1 MFRRFTRGFLVTAV
15 GIGLALAPASQSEA
29 VNWTFT
35 QIGGFEQEGA
45 STGIIDGGG
54 PASFFGAL
62 EFHNPVS
69 TIGGLTQYQNI
80 GWGCNADGT
89 ANSTGGNCAGGV
101 NTPTAANTTATTATD
116 PTTIGDGRSALQ
128 LNTFNGGIADD
139 GVFVAISQLIH
150 FNNVIDNDSRT
161 LGEVNITAALDLA
174 PAVTGPFPNEN
185 TIRIGFLE
193 TFNDTITNICD
204 ETSNPL
210 GSTCD
215 DRFNVITVGGF
226 DPVAFSFNGQQF
238 TMEFTIGPPADCV
251 AGAIVDGVT
260 LFNCPGGDPAV
271 DFGINFTTFEV
282 YARENQDSQLFVFA
296 RILPVEVPLPATAVL
311 MGLGLLSMG
320 LIRRRIGK

>member
-1 MFRRFTRGFLVTAV
+1 MFRRFTRRFLVTAV
-15 GIGLALAPASQSEA
+15 GVSLGLAAASQAEA

-45 STGIIDGGG
+45 TTGIIDGGG
-54 PASFFGAL
+54 PTFFGAL

-69 TIGGLTQYQNI
+69 AIGGLTQYQNI
-80 GWGCNADGT
+80 GWGCNADGI

-101 NTPTAANTTATTATD
+101 NTPTAANTTAVTAIN

-128 LNTFNGGIADD
+128 LNTFNGAISDN

-161 LGEVNITAALDLA
+161 LGEVNITASLDLA
-174 PAVTGPFPNEN
+174 PPVTGPFPNEN

-193 TFNDTITNICD
+193 TFNDTITGVCD

-210 GSTCD
+210 GSECD
-215 DRFNVITVGGF
+215 DRFNVLTLGGF
-226 DPVAFSFNGQQF
+226 DPVGFTFNGQQF

-251 AGAIVDGVT
+251 AGATVDGIT
-260 LFNCPGGDPAV
+260 LFDCPGGDSV
-271 DFGINFTTFEV
+271 DFGINFTTLEV
-282 YARENQDSQLFVFA
+282 YAAENQNSQLFVFA

-311 MGLGLLSMG
+311 MGLGLLGMG
-320 LIRRRIGK
+320 LIRRRIAK